1 MSLDASFFPGPSPR
15 LDLIVLTHLS
25 AMRLLINDYIFHGV
39 IVNHTS
45 TRTLKHFITIFR
57 LEFVRMKPFLVPASL
72 NPKPTVVSLSKR
84 NTSLIFPENGIR
96 NQDFNLGQL

>member
-25 AMRLLINDYIFHGV
+25 AMRLLITDYIFHGV
-39 IVNHTS
+39 NNTS
-45 TRTLKHFITIFR
+45 TCTLKHFITIFR